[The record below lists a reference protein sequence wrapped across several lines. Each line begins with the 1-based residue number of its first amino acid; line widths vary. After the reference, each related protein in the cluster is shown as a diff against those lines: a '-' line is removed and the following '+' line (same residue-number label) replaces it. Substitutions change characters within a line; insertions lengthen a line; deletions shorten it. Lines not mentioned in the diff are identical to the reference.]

1 MTKETALKHALLVFG
16 TTEGEHARIA
26 LATGGTEKISDLKEV
41 TFEDLETLV
50 HTIGEA
56 MPAANRHLNMLQQR
70 KMLLTPLWHQDQD
83 VHKLQTWF
91 GLTAAMFDAW
101 REERAETFGSTQAS
115 QGNKTQSSSV
125 ADAPT
130 DESSLR
136 KSGE

>member
-1 MTKETALKHALLVFG
+1 MTEERALKHARLVLW
-16 TTEGEHARIA
+16 TTEGERARIA

-41 TFEDLETLV
+41 TFEDLETSV
-50 HTIGEA
+50 HAIGEA
-56 MPAANRHLNMLQQR
+56 VPAANRHLNMLQRR
-70 KMLLTPLWHQDQD
+70 KMVLMPLWHQDQD
-83 VHKLQTWF
+83 VHELQTWF
-91 GLTAAMFDAW
+91 GLTTAMFDAW